1 VIIKRLARG
10 VLRNDVKKVRGW
22 HGMPSNGTKNNW
34 KKDNEKGGKWRGGKN
49 DATWGIA
56 LRNVER

>member
-1 VIIKRLARG
+1 MIIRRLARG

-34 KKDNEKGGKWRGGKN
+34 KKDDEGGLRQHGGKN
-49 DATWGIA
+49 DATWGIG
-56 LRNVER
+56 LRNVEL